1 MKISLETTGLYI
13 LHDIIK
19 IFLKLRTKNYLTQK
33 IYIPIFYITNLNK
46 RLMLIIKE
54 RLKGNHSISLNRV
67 EPFPEIRSIGH

>member
-1 MKISLETTGLYI
+1 MKISLKTTDLYI

-19 IFLKLRTKNYLTQK
+19 IFSKLRTKNYLTQK

-54 RLKGNHSISLNRV
+54 RLKENHSISLNRV